1 MKKVVCL
8 AIILGF
14 CSVSLFAAEQNQIYK
29 SLLFDFEISYPQDWQ
44 VKEISGVTAF
54 ISPLDDAGD
63 KFSENVNIVIEDISA
78 YQMSAKQYAKE
89 ADKNWL
95 VADGKLKII
104 DFSQVMLNG
113 EEAYCTIAENDNL
126 KFKQYKIVKDKKAYV
141 LTYTGQPD
149 GFSKFQD
156 IADNIIKTFKV
167 QAVSDSKLAPVSG
180 DIKKIK

>member
-1 MKKVVCL
+1 MKKVICL

-14 CSVSLFAAEQNQIYK
+14 CSVSLVAAEQIQIYK
-29 SLLFDFEISYPQDWQ
+29 SPLFDFEISYPEDWQ

-54 ISPLDDAGD
+54 ISPLDGADD

-78 YQMSAKQYAKE
+78 YQMSAEQYAKE
-89 ADKNWL
+89 ADKSWL
-95 VADGKLKII
+95 AADGKLKII

-126 KFKQYKIVKDKKAYV
+126 KFKQYILVKNNRAYV

-149 GFSKFQD
+149 GFNKFQD
-156 IADNIIKTFKV
+156 IAENIIKTFKV
-167 QAVSDSKLAPVSG
+167 
-180 DIKKIK
+180 

>member
-1 MKKVVCL
+1 
-8 AIILGF
+8 
-14 CSVSLFAAEQNQIYK
+14 
-29 SLLFDFEISYPQDWQ
+29 
-44 VKEISGVTAF
+44 
-54 ISPLDDAGD
+54 
-63 KFSENVNIVIEDISA
+63 
-78 YQMSAKQYAKE
+78 
-89 ADKNWL
+89 
-95 VADGKLKII
+95 
-104 DFSQVMLNG
+104 MLNG